1 MRLYILD
8 LSFFSGGSQTLI
20 RDVRYPSYLHAMT
33 LSSGH
38 ALSILSTSAKWE
50 KDKES
55 LFVVAGVYLS
65 PHRKAGFKLNLCP
78 FALSCPS
85 TCIDDTGKMSF
96 HSESRV
102 RRTLALYAYP
112 DQWIQSLI
120 MEIRVLAFKCS
131 LLGKQLWI
139 RLNGTSDIRWESILD
154 LAGLVNEI
162 QGLSG
167 FYDYT
172 KYPSENRETSD
183 QYRLC
188 YSYDEGKH
196 AQERALEYLR
206 SGNAVAVVVSPKD
219 YKAYCN
225 DYYLYSRFVDGES
238 NDFRFLDGG
247 SIVLLR
253 AKRLFKGRPYNS
265 EIVQPIE
272 RALALCEVFNG

>member
-1 MRLYILD
+1 MNSLILD
-8 LSFFSGGSQTLI
+8 TSFFSGGSQTLT
-20 RDVRYPSYLHAMT
+20 RGVYPSYLHAMT
-33 LSSGH
+33 LPSGH
-38 ALSILSTSAKWE
+38 ALSILSTSTKWE

-65 PHRKAGFKLNLCP
+65 PHKKGGFKLNLCP

-96 HSESRV
+96 HSDSRV

-112 DQWIQSLI
+112 SEWIASLI

-131 LLGKQLWI
+131 LLGKELWI

-167 FYDYT
+167 FYDYS
-172 KYPSENRETSD
+172 KFPFQERETSES
-183 QYRLC
+183 YRLC

-196 AQERALEYLR
+196 AQDRALEYLR
-206 SGNAVAVVVSPKD
+206 NDQAVAIVVSFKD
-219 YKAYCN
+219 YKAYRY
-225 DYYLYSRFVDGES
+225 DSRFVDGES

-272 RALALCEVFNG
+272 KALALCEVLNG

>member
-8 LSFFSGGSQTLI
+8 TSFFSGGSQTLI
-20 RDVRYPSYLHAMT
+20 RGVYPSYLHAMT
-33 LSSGH
+33 LPSGH

-50 KDKES
+50 KDKS
-55 LFVVAGVYLS
+55 SSFVVAGVYLS
-65 PHRKAGFKLNLCP
+65 PHRKAGFKLNLCAM
-78 FALSCPS
+78 ALSCHK
-85 TCIDDTGKMSF
+85 TCIDDTGNMSF

-112 DQWIQSLI
+112 SEWIASLV
-120 MEIRVLAFKCS
+120 MEIRVLAFRC
-131 LLGKQLWI
+131 LMLGKKLWI
-139 RLNGTSDIRWESILD
+139 YLNGTSDIRWEKILD

-162 QGLSG
+162 QGLAG
-167 FYDYT
+167 FYDYS
-172 KYPSENRETSD
+172 KFPYSHRQTSD

-196 AQERALEYLR
+196 AQDRALEYLR
-206 SGNAVAVVVSPKD
+206 NDQAVAIVVSPKD
-219 YKAYCN
+219 YKKYK
-225 DYYLYSRFVDGES
+225 DDPRFVDGEK

-265 EIVQPIE
+265 AIVQPIE
-272 RALALCEVFNG
+272 RALALCEVYNG

>member
-8 LSFFSGGSQTLI
+8 TSFFSGGSQTPLM
-20 RDVRYPSYLHAMT
+20 RVYPSYLHAMT
-33 LSSGH
+33 LPSGH

-78 FALSCPS
+78 FALSCHK
-85 TCIDDTGKMSF
+85 TCIDDTGNMSF
-96 HSESRV
+96 HSDSRI
-102 RRTLALYAYP
+102 RRTLALYAYS

-131 LLGKQLWI
+131 LLGKELWI
-139 RLNGTSDIRWESILD
+139 RLNGTSDIRWEKILD

-162 QGLSG
+162 QGLAG
-167 FYDYT
+167 FYDYS
-172 KYPSENRETSD
+172 KFPFQERETSD

-188 YSYDEGKH
+188 YSYDEGSH
-196 AQERALEYLR
+196 AQSRALEYLR
-206 SGNAVAVVVSPKD
+206 NDQAVAVVVSFKD
-219 YKAYCN
+219 YKKYK
-225 DYYLYSRFVDGES
+225 DDPRFVDGES

-253 AKRLFKGRPYNS
+253 AKRLFKGRSYDS
-265 EIVQPIE
+265 EIVQPIGK
-272 RALALCEVFNG
+272 ALALCEVYNG